1 MPAVPPSVEER
12 LASAKAIAEALV
24 GVPIV
29 LTQQLLQNIGDV
41 KGDSTTTVAQRV
53 NQLRMLG
60 EMTVR
65 LGSRELS
72 KRFGG
77 RTK

>member
-12 LASAKAIAEALV
+12 LASAKAIAEAMV

-29 LTQQLLQNIGDV
+29 LTQQLLQNIGDLKV
-41 KGDSTTTVAQRV
+41 GSNTTVAQRV

-60 EMTVR
+60 EMAVR
-65 LGSRELS
+65 LGSREIS
-72 KRFGG
+72 KRIGG
-77 RTK
+77 RGK

>member
-41 KGDSTTTVAQRV
+41 KVDSTTTVAQRV

>member
-12 LASAKAIAEALV
+12 LASAKAIAEAMV

-41 KGDSTTTVAQRV
+41 KVGNETTVAQRV

-65 LGSRELS
+65 LGSREIS
-72 KRFGG
+72 KRLGG
-77 RTK
+77 RNK

>member
-12 LASAKAIAEALV
+12 LASAKAIAEAMV

-41 KGDSTTTVAQRV
+41 RISRDTTVAQRV
-53 NQLRMLG
+53 TQLRTLG
-60 EMTVR
+60 EMAVR
-65 LGSRELS
+65 LGSREIS
-72 KRFGG
+72 KRLGG
-77 RTK
+77 RPK

>member
-12 LASAKAIAEALV
+12 LASAKAIAEAMV

-41 KGDSTTTVAQRV
+41 KVGNDTTVAQRV

-65 LGSRELS
+65 LGSREIS
-72 KRFGG
+72 KRVGG
-77 RTK
+77 RNK

>member
-12 LASAKAIAEALV
+12 LASAKAIAEAMV

-41 KGDSTTTVAQRV
+41 KVGNDTTVAQRV

-60 EMTVR
+60 EMTMR
-65 LGSRELS
+65 LGSREIS
-72 KRFGG
+72 KRLGG
-77 RTK
+77 RNK

>member
-12 LASAKAIAEALV
+12 LASAKAIAEAMV

-41 KGDSTTTVAQRV
+41 KVGNDTTVAQRV

-60 EMTVR
+60 ELTVR
-65 LGSRELS
+65 LGSREIS
-72 KRFGG
+72 KRLGG
-77 RTK
+77 RNK

>member
-12 LASAKAIAEALV
+12 LASAKAIAEAMV

-29 LTQQLLQNIGDV
+29 LTQQVLQNIGDV
-41 KGDSTTTVAQRV
+41 KVGNDTTVAQRV

-65 LGSRELS
+65 LGSREIS
-72 KRFGG
+72 KRLGG
-77 RTK
+77 RNK

>member
-12 LASAKAIAEALV
+12 LASAKAIAEAMV

-29 LTQQLLQNIGDV
+29 LTQQLLRNIGDV
-41 KGDSTTTVAQRV
+41 KVGNDTTVAQRV

-65 LGSRELS
+65 LGSREIS
-72 KRFGG
+72 KRLGG
-77 RTK
+77 RNK